1 MKPQCLCGQSLPR
14 LCISHKDKLKKY
26 SIRFGITFLIVIAF
40 LTYFSGTIDNML
52 LPQVKV
58 SEVAY
63 GTINGEQSQDDRYL
77 IPISAVIAMG
87 DTGSVFVTR
96 TDENNKTTVNEA
108 TVNLKNSDDLYYEV
122 TSDEMYS
129 GMKVV
134 YSTSKSI
141 SNGDRVYIVE
151 E

>member
-1 MKPQCLCGQSLPR
+1 MK
-14 LCISHKDKLKKY
+14 KNKLKKY
-26 SIRFGITFLIVIAF
+26 ALRFGIAFLIALAL
-40 LTYFSGTIDNML
+40 LTYFSTTIDNIL

-58 SEVAY
+58 TEVTY
-63 GTINGEQSQDDRYL
+63 GTIDGEQSRDDRYL

>member
-1 MKPQCLCGQSLPR
+1 MK
-14 LCISHKDKLKKY
+14 KDKLKKY
-26 SIRFGITFLIVIAF
+26 SILFGITFLIVIAF

-58 SEVAY
+58 SDVAY

>member
-1 MKPQCLCGQSLPR
+1 MK
-14 LCISHKDKLKKY
+14 KEKLKKY
-26 SIRFGITFLIVIAF
+26 SIRFGVAFFIVLAF
-40 LTYFSGTIDNML
+40 LTYFSSTIDNML

-58 SEVAY
+58 TQISY
-63 GTINGEQSQDDRYL
+63 GTIDGNQSSDDRYL

-96 TDENNKTTVNEA
+96 TDENNKTTVSEA
-108 TVNLKNSDDLYYEV
+108 IVNIENSDDLYYEV
-122 TSDEMYS
+122 TSDDIYGGIE
-129 GMKVV
+129 VV

-141 SNGDRVYIVE
+141 SNGDRVHIAKE

>member
-1 MKPQCLCGQSLPR
+1 MK
-14 LCISHKDKLKKY
+14 KDKLKKY
-26 SIRFGITFLIVIAF
+26 SIRFGIIRFGITFLIVIAF
-40 LTYFSGTIDNML
+40 LTYFSGTMDNML

-58 SEVAY
+58 SDVAY
-63 GTINGEQSQDDRYL
+63 GTINGEQSRDDRYL
-77 IPISAVIAMG
+77 IPLSAVIAMG
-87 DTGSVFVTR
+87 DTGSVFVTK
-96 TDENNKTTVNEA
+96 TDENNKTTVSEA
-108 TVNLKNSDDLYYEV
+108 TVNIKNSDDLYYEV
-122 TSDEMYS
+122 TSDEMYG

>member
-1 MKPQCLCGQSLPR
+1 MK
-14 LCISHKDKLKKY
+14 KNKLKKY
-26 SIRFGITFLIVIAF
+26 ALRFGIAFLIALAL
-40 LTYFSGTIDNML
+40 LTYFSTTIDNIL

-58 SEVAY
+58 TEVTY
-63 GTINGEQSQDDRYL
+63 GTIDGEQSRDDRYL

-96 TDENNKTTVNEA
+96 TDANNKTTVNEA

>member
-1 MKPQCLCGQSLPR
+1 MK
-14 LCISHKDKLKKY
+14 KEKLKKY
-26 SIRFGITFLIVIAF
+26 SIRFGVAFFIVLAF
-40 LTYFSGTIDNML
+40 LTYFSSTIDNML

-58 SEVAY
+58 TQISY
-63 GTINGEQSQDDRYL
+63 GTIDGNQSSDNRYL

-96 TDENNKTTVNEA
+96 TDENNKTTVSEA
-108 TVNLKNSDDLYYEV
+108 TVNIKNSDDLYYEV
-122 TSDEMYS
+122 TSDEMYG

>member
-1 MKPQCLCGQSLPR
+1 MK
-14 LCISHKDKLKKY
+14 KDKLKKY
-26 SIRFGITFLIVIAF
+26 SIRFGVAFFIVLAF

-58 SEVAY
+58 SDVAY
-63 GTINGEQSQDDRYL
+63 GTINGEQSRDDRYL
-77 IPISAVIAMG
+77 IPLSAVIAMG
-87 DTGSVFVTR
+87 DTGSVFVTK
-96 TDENNKTTVNEA
+96 TDENNKTTVSEA
-108 TVNLKNSDDLYYEV
+108 TVNIKNSDDLYYEV
-122 TSDEMYS
+122 TSDEMYG

>member
-1 MKPQCLCGQSLPR
+1 MIKVRRVPNE
-14 LCISHKDKLKKY
+14 KNKLKKY
-26 SIRFGITFLIVIAF
+26 ALRFGIAFLIALAL
-40 LTYFSGTIDNML
+40 LTYFSTTIDNIL

-58 SEVAY
+58 TEVTY
-63 GTINGEQSQDDRYL
+63 GTIDGEQSRDDRYL

>member
-1 MKPQCLCGQSLPR
+1 MGKKILIHR
-14 LCISHKDKLKKY
+14 LFRSIKIRSGRYEKDKLKKY

-58 SEVAY
+58 SDVAY

-108 TVNLKNSDDLYYEV
+108 TVNLKTV
-122 TSDEMYS
+122 T
-129 GMKVV
+129 
-134 YSTSKSI
+134 I
-141 SNGDRVYIVE
+141 YIMR
-151 E
+151 